1 MIRESFCYGHNNQRI
16 ATKYSP
22 QYDLGMVVWWSKFQV
37 DTMILKIYRIVVMF
51 HVEAPKRVKLLGSRV
66 IYKQNADT

>member
-22 QYDLGMVVWWSKFQV
+22 QYDLGMFVWWNKFQI
-37 DTMILKIYRIVVMF
+37 DTVILKIYSIVFTF
-51 HVEAPKRVKLLGSRV
+51 HVEAPTRVKLLGSRV